1 MTTAKLE
8 VLELFAGIGGIGR
21 GLEQTG
27 GFKVIGSV
35 EIDEFCN
42 QVRRRH
48 HPDEPQWG
56 DIREFPPPGYDG
68 RPDVI
73 CGGSPCQDLS
83 CAGKRAGL
91 AGERSGL
98 FHEMLRIVGELQPR
112 WVIWENVRG
121 AFSSN
126 GGRDFLAVLY
136 AFHDAGYDA
145 EWCCLRASDF
155 GYPHGRARVFL
166 VAHRRGA
173 QHAGARRRADIREE
187 QGGECLSGAGCSE
200 LADRADELRWAQQ
213 REMERSESTR
223 KGSSPKWTVCIGNRG
238 AGNDGL
244 EPGGSELA
252 DGRAAGRWQSERGGL
267 PEEKET
273 KARGGDRLTKYRGKQ
288 LAAGPRALRQ
298 RPAPGEQG
306 QPAQQGEGLGDAKT
320 VRDMGREIQTG
331 NHKKTLCGR
340 PSNMS
345 QPASARYIPHAPPGP
360 GLTHSRVNHIIKL
373 YHEKPEEAKAIFEA
387 EREQTDRWAE
397 ILERWPWLAPA
408 IPATAPLEDFR
419 RVADGLSARLGGH
432 RQAWQI
438 FARMYRLA
446 NAERAKALRA
456 YGNAVVPAC
465 ARYIGERILAS
476 ERTSA

>member
-1 MTTAKLE
+1 MTAEPLK

-42 QVRRRH
+42 QVRRRWW
-48 HPDEPQWG
+48 PDVPQWG

-112 WVIWENVRG
+112 WVIWENVRA

-126 GGRDFLAVLY
+126 GGRDFLTILH

-173 QHAGARRRADIREE
+173 QQERAAGKRSASWE
-187 QGGECLSGAGCSE
+187 GAGRRGAE
-200 LADRADELRWAQQ
+200 LADKSVKGLEGATRARIQG
-213 REMERSESTR
+213 R
-223 KGSSPKWTVCIGNRG
+223 GNR
-238 AGNDGL
+238 
-244 EPGGSELA
+244 PSSGGSELA
-252 DGRAAGRWQSERGGL
+252 D
-267 PEEKET
+267 
-273 KARGGDRLTKYRGKQ
+273 
-288 LAAGPRALRQ
+288 GPRALRQ

-306 QPAQQGEGLGDAKT
+306 QPAQQGEG
-320 VRDMGREIQTG
+320 
-331 NHKKTLCGR
+331 
-340 PSNMS
+340 
-345 QPASARYIPHAPPGP
+345 IPHAPPGP
-360 GLTHSRVNHIIKL
+360 NET
-373 YHEKPEEAKAIFEA
+373 E
-387 EREQTDRWAE
+387 RWAE

-408 IPATAPLEDFR
+408 IPSTPPLEDFR
-419 RVADGLSARLGGH
+419 RLADGLSARLGGH
-432 RQAWQI
+432 RQAWRI

-446 NAERAKALRA
+446 NAERAQALKAL
-456 YGNAVVPAC
+456 GNAVVGAC
-465 ARYIGERILAS
+465 ARWIGERILKADHFPDDGNMG
-476 ERTSA
+476 ETKQGAVK